1 MPESMIA
8 AISSEVPTGRRMKGS
23 ETFIAPFYRRARAL
37 PCGALLAVVGRGL
50 RTLAVR
56 ILPTASS
63 LRSRCR
69 CAGAPR
75 RLAVERGN
83 VDVQAFA
90 QPIGAVDHHV
100 ISSRKAGVDGGHAAV
115 GGADA
120 DRLHRYG
127 VVGFD
132 HIDVRALLPVRRAAL
147 DRGGR
152 YRDDVCQSP
161 DQELRV

>member
-69 CAGAPR
+69 CAG
-75 RLAVERGN
+75 
-83 VDVQAFA
+83 
-90 QPIGAVDHHV
+90 DHHV

-132 HIDVRALLPVRRAAL
+132 HIDIGALLPVR
-147 DRGGR
+147 
-152 YRDDVCQSP
+152 
-161 DQELRV
+161 